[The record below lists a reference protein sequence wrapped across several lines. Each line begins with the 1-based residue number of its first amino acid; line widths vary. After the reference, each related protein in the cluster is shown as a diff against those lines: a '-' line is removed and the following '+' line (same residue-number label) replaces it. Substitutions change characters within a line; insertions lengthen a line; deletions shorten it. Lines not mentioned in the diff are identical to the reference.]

1 MASSSTN
8 GTPRRSASWRPTV
21 DLPAPDVP
29 TTEIRR
35 TKRDRS
41 SRRGPAPPSSRP
53 PEHTVGADGKIKDMN
68 DDRVESV
75 ADLGG
80 GVAMPMTGFGTWRLR
95 GKSAYESDRYALE
108 TGYRHLDTATMYRN
122 ETEVGRA
129 IRDSGVDRREVFITT
144 KLPPGNAGRERATIE
159 ASLRDLGTDRV
170 DLWLIHWPPG
180 RGASVRVWEQ
190 FIKVREAGLA
200 RAIGVSN
207 YDPPEID
214 ELVRATGQ
222 SPAVNQIPWSI
233 PQYDPQLLAAHRE
246 RGVVV
251 EGYSSLKG
259 TNLRD
264 RTITEI
270 AAAHQVEPAQ
280 VVLRWHLQH
289 DIAIIPKSSHRDRI
303 DANFALYGFALD
315 DAEMTR
321 LDSLSRRQPSRS
333 RTADGGAPGG
343 ACG

>member
-1 MASSSTN
+1 
-8 GTPRRSASWRPTV
+8 
-21 DLPAPDVP
+21 
-29 TTEIRR
+29 
-35 TKRDRS
+35 
-41 SRRGPAPPSSRP
+41 
-53 PEHTVGADGKIKDMN
+53 MN
-68 DDRVESV
+68 DERVGSV
-75 ADLGG
+75 ADLGD

-95 GKSAYESDRYALE
+95 GKSAYESARYALE

-129 IRDSGVDRREVFITT
+129 IRDSEVDRREVFITT
-144 KLPPGNAGRERATIE
+144 KLPPGNAGRERATID
-159 ASLRDLGTDRV
+159 ASLRDLGTDHV

-190 FIKVREAGLA
+190 FIKIREAGLT

-207 YDPPEID
+207 YDPAGID

-222 SPAVNQIPWSI
+222 RPAVNQIPWSI
-233 PQYDPQLLAAHRE
+233 PQYDPQVLAAHHE
-246 RGVVV
+246 RGVLV

-264 RTITEI
+264 RAITEI

-289 DIAIIPKSSHRDRI
+289 DIAVIPKSSHRDRI
-303 DANFALYGFALD
+303 DSNFALYGFVLD

-321 LDSLSRRQPSRS
+321 LDSLSRH
-333 RTADGGAPGG
+333 
-343 ACG
+343 

>member
-53 PEHTVGADGKIKDMN
+53 PEHTVGADGKIEDMT
-68 DDRVESV
+68 DDRVQTV
-75 ADLGG
+75 ADLGD
-80 GVAMPMTGFGTWRLR
+80 GVAMPMVGFGTWRLR
-95 GKSAYESDRYALE
+95 GNSAYESARYALE

-129 IRDSGVDRREVFITT
+129 IRDSGVDRREGFITT
-144 KLPPGNAGRERATIE
+144 KLPPGNAGREQATIE
-159 ASLRDLGTDRV
+159 ASLRDLSTDQV

-180 RGASVRVWEQ
+180 RGASPRVWEA
-190 FIKVREAGLA
+190 FVRIREAGLT
-200 RAIGVSN
+200 RPIGVSN
-207 YDPPEID
+207 YSLAEIG
-214 ELVRATGQ
+214 ELVRTSGQ
-222 SPAVNQIPWSI
+222 RPAVNQIPWSI
-233 PQYDPQLLAAHRE
+233 PQYDPDLLAAHRE
-246 RGVVV
+246 RGVQV
-251 EGYSSLKG
+251 EGYSSIKD

-264 RTITEI
+264 RPITEI
-270 AAAHQVEPAQ
+270 AARHGVQPAQ

-289 DIAIIPKSSHRDRI
+289 DIVVIPKSSHRDRI
-303 DANFALYGFALD
+303 DANFALSGFSLD
-315 DAEMTR
+315 DTEMQR
-321 LDSLSRRQPSRS
+321 LDALTRR
-333 RTADGGAPGG
+333 
-343 ACG
+343 